1 LIAILQQPGRVPRHK
16 SRAAILDDS
25 RPAGCFGCGGRDNRC
40 SIRWSL
46 HHPGRVIVVG
56 DRNGYPTVDD
66 DRLVFRS
73 VVFGSLNFGR
83 TDFCRGTVNNNRAV
97 IGFFDNR
104 SRALHNDGV
113 VFGLF
118 HHRHCDNRHCDNRRS
133 TLDNDGLIVRLFDNR
148 HFNIR
153 HHPLHNDGLVVGLFD
168 NRHFNYRRSTLN
180 DNGLV
185 IRLLDDR
192 YRTRNNNRLVIDT
205 GTITI
210 THGNVTTLNA
220 TWSPRLT
227 TMPSVSSACS
237 PGSRCNGEPA

>member
-1 LIAILQQPGRVPRHK
+1 MIAILQQPGRVPRHK

-104 SRALHNDGV
+104 
-113 VFGLF
+113 
-118 HHRHCDNRHCDNRRS
+118 RS
-133 TLDNDGLIVRLFDNR
+133 TLDNDGLIV
-148 HFNIR
+148 
-153 HHPLHNDGLVVGLFD
+153 GLFD
-168 NRHFNYRRSTLN
+168 NRLFYDQRSTLN

-192 YRTRNNNRLVIDT
+192 YGTLNNNRLVIDT
-205 GTITI
+205 GSITI